1 MKEVFG
7 AGTAC
12 VICPVKDILYDNQ
25 VFLGLTKDNLMMLLR
40 CGCWP
45 KRIEMYFIS
54 DVGFGKF

>member
-25 VFLGLTKDNLMMLLR
+25 VFLGLTKDNLMMLSR
-40 CGCWP
+40 CGCLA
-45 KRIEMYFIS
+45 KKGRNLFY
-54 DVGFGKF
+54 